1 MHLPGDVPLIASMA
15 CMSAL
20 MLLCTMPASSLACM
34 RAPCAL
40 HCPHRAQINE
50 RYLPQLATLLTW
62 PQAVGIVGGRPGAS
76 LFFVGVQGASV
87 LYLDPHDVQQVRR
100 WWRRRQAKPR

>member
-1 MHLPGDVPLIASMA
+1 MHVSPDAPLYHASQLTGMHA
-15 CMSAL
+15 R
-20 MLLCTMPASSLACM
+20 TM
-34 RAPCAL
+34 RTAL